1 MINSVEGANHGTLP
15 HSSQPILG
23 LATVTDRRGC
33 CVKTVN
39 CHFSNDGHLDGCER
53 LRSALYGLVW
63 VCSIW
68 FGCNLSSNVV
78 GLRVQAGLYYRL

>member
-1 MINSVEGANHGTLP
+1 MINSVEGANHGALP

-39 CHFSNDGHLDGCER
+39 CHFSDDGHLDGSER
-53 LRSALYGLVW
+53 LRSALYGLGCVYMVW
-63 VCSIW
+63 VQSELKRCGFEGSGRPI
-68 FGCNLSSNVV
+68 L
-78 GLRVQAGLYYRL
+78 